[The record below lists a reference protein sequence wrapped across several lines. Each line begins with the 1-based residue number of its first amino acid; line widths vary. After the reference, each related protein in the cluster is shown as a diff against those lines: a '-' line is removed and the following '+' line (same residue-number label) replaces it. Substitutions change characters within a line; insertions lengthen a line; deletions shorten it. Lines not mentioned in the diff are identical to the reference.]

1 MQIIGS
7 HKYEKC
13 LHFLKNLFLGKLW
26 FDILF
31 ELFVIN
37 YSLYHSLL
45 RVWEYGGYASKG
57 LEQVAK
63 WGSPR
68 ALESELKSQSLHI
81 RTIIKARGLW
91 FPNHNGKT
99 FAVFRTDRKNHLVS
113 LVKFFLCYLTR
124 ILEIEI
130 RNVINQNNLLIQYLF
145 PFLYT
150 RFLCLDHHQI
160 GLLVCLA

>member
-1 MQIIGS
+1 M
-7 HKYEKC
+7 
-13 LHFLKNLFLGKLW
+13 
-26 FDILF
+26 
-31 ELFVIN
+31 N
-37 YSLYHSLL
+37 YFCYHRLL

-113 LVKFFLCYLTR
+113 LVKSFYAFCNER
-124 ILEIEI
+124 
-130 RNVINQNNLLIQYLF
+130 
-145 PFLYT
+145 
-150 RFLCLDHHQI
+150 HK
-160 GLLVCLA
+160 

>member
-1 MQIIGS
+1 MLIIGKILIS
-7 HKYEKC
+7 IFHYEVYIYNV
-13 LHFLKNLFLGKLW
+13 LQNKNLQVGFKFNTSLNNE
-26 FDILF
+26 IHLF
-31 ELFVIN
+31 C
-37 YSLYHSLL
+37 

-91 FPNHNGKT
+91 YPNHNGKT

-113 LVKFFLCYLTR
+113 LV
-124 ILEIEI
+124 
-130 RNVINQNNLLIQYLF
+130 
-145 PFLYT
+145 
-150 RFLCLDHHQI
+150 
-160 GLLVCLA
+160 

>member
-1 MQIIGS
+1 MSIT
-7 HKYEKC
+7 
-13 LHFLKNLFLGKLW
+13 FTLF
-26 FDILF
+26 FR
-31 ELFVIN
+31 N
-37 YSLYHSLL
+37 

-113 LVKFFLCYLTR
+113 LVKSFYVFCNESLK
-124 ILEIEI
+124 
-130 RNVINQNNLLIQYLF
+130 
-145 PFLYT
+145 
-150 RFLCLDHHQI
+150 
-160 GLLVCLA
+160 

>member
-1 MQIIGS
+1 MPITGTLDVLYLYYNVNTLI
-7 HKYEKC
+7 
-13 LHFLKNLFLGKLW
+13 FT
-26 FDILF
+26 
-31 ELFVIN
+31 
-37 YSLYHSLL
+37 SLYMWDYYINNISYSS

-68 ALESELKSQSLHI
+68 ALESELKAQSLHI

-113 LVKFFLCYLTR
+113 LVCFTLKFKT
-124 ILEIEI
+124 
-130 RNVINQNNLLIQYLF
+130 QNLKS
-145 PFLYT
+145 
-150 RFLCLDHHQI
+150 
-160 GLLVCLA
+160 